1 MEISMSQVLK
11 VMLSILVV
19 SGSNPPA
26 NAAEETPP
34 QLYLG
39 HYISYMGF
47 EPEWSIELYLAK
59 DGSATYTIF
68 TREAGASPSTKKSES
83 FRGRWNRKADVL
95 TVSLSEGAADS
106 TVEYKIASCL
116 SYVSNT
122 SVHCSLGLEPVET
135 TMTSPFSQQ
144 FWYVVVPGGH
154 RSK

>member
-1 MEISMSQVLK
+1 MEVSMSRVLK
-11 VMLSILVV
+11 VMLSTLVV

-26 NAAEETPP
+26 IAAEETPP
-34 QLYLG
+34 QLSMG

-47 EPEWSIELYLAK
+47 EPEWSIELYLAN
-59 DGSATYTIF
+59 DGGATYTIF
-68 TREAGASPSTKKSES
+68 TREAGASASTKKSES

-95 TVSLSEGAADS
+95 TVSLSEGVADR

-122 SVHCSLGLEPVET
+122 SVYCSPGLEPVEA
-135 TMTSPFSQQ
+135 TMTAPFSQQ
-144 FWYVVVPGGH
+144 FWHVVMPGGP